1 LQHLRDEVRNA
12 IIAAALDEFLA
23 KGYRNSSMRV
33 IARNAG
39 IVMGNIYHY
48 FKNKDELFNELV
60 GSVHDQV
67 TSISQQICDEM
78 AQREG
83 PWEDKQA
90 MVLVQQMCN
99 HILETFAGHRTE
111 LLILLDKSEGSRYAN
126 TKQEMILQIEQI
138 LKARLIPEM
147 KMKDSA
153 AKNPYILYVTASAFV
168 EGVCIILRSCQ
179 DHSQQEALIS
189 SLTNIMLWQISQ
201 RI

>member
-1 LQHLRDEVRNA
+1 MQHLRDEVRKA
-12 IIAAALDEFLA
+12 IIAAALDEFLV
-23 KGYRNSSMRV
+23 KGYQNSSLRV
-33 IARNAG
+33 IARNAD

-48 FKNKDELFNELV
+48 YKNKEELFNELV

-67 TSISQQICDEM
+67 MSISQEICAEM

-90 MVLVQQMCN
+90 MVLVRQMCD
-99 HILETFAGHRTE
+99 HILATFAGHRTE
-111 LLILLDKSEGSRYAN
+111 LLILLDKSAGSRYAN

-138 LKARLIPEM
+138 LKIRLIPEM
-147 KMKDSA
+147 EMKGSA
-153 AKNPYILYVTASAFV
+153 VKDPYILYVTASAFV
-168 EGVCIILRSCQ
+168 EGICIVLRNCH
-179 DHSQQEALIS
+179 DHHQQELLIS